1 MGLNKDLILIEEAL
15 SNSLQERK
23 KRYIFEGV
31 SHLVSAIFIG
41 AASNIHKINEHGV
54 KKMCRNIFSVQHTLT
69 SSITGS
75 RETALDHAK
84 QYYEM
89 FNQRQQ
95 EVLSGIIEKG
105 PIFSAEEYVATIK
118 L

>member
-1 MGLNKDLILIEEAL
+1 MVGAINTEIIQACIVIHSSFDFDTNLTN
-15 SNSLQERK
+15 
-23 KRYIFEGV
+23 IF
-31 SHLVSAIFIG
+31 SG
-41 AASNIHKINEHGV
+41 AADHIRKINSNGV
-54 KKMCRNIFSVQHTLT
+54 KKMCRNIFAVQHTLT

-75 RETALDHAK
+75 RETSLDHAK

-118 L
+118 LLYR